1 MVLRPILKKNDG
13 KTDMERTRTDNGA
26 YKKLISLVEELGEL
40 EQLAFVHTHA
50 PEKLERLMKEANY
63 LVPKGIVPMI
73 GEVTPVIG
81 AHIGPGA
88 VGFSVIKAV

>member
-1 MVLRPILKKNDG
+1 
-13 KTDMERTRTDNGA
+13 MERTRTDNGA
-26 YKKLISLVEELGEL
+26 FQKLISLVEELGML

-50 PEKLERLMKEANY
+50 LEKLERLKKEADY
-63 LVPKGIVPMI
+63 LVPQGIVPMV

-88 VGFSVIKAV
+88 VGFSVIKAA